1 MADDRREKGLALIEK
16 LFGPPSGG
24 GSGQPEPLGRYTV
37 EHLFGDVWQQDDLT
51 LQERSLTTCT
61 LLIALNRPE
70 EMKVHFRGAK
80 NIGVDRTKLVGVIA
94 HAAHY
99 AGWPAGV
106 SGLRV
111 LDEVWEAMDA
121 ESGGS

>member
-1 MADDRREKGLALIEK
+1 MSDDRREKGLATIAK

-24 GSGQPEPLGRYTV
+24 GTPQPELMSRYTV

-51 LQERSLTTCT
+51 LQERSLATCT
-61 LLIALNRPE
+61 MLIALNRPE
-70 EMKVHFRGAK
+70 EMKVHFNGAK

-99 AGWPAGV
+99 AGWPNSMAA
-106 SGLRV
+106 LRA
-111 LDEVWEAMDA
+111 LNEVWPE
-121 ESGGS
+121 

>member
-1 MADDRREKGLALIEK
+1 MSDDRREKGLATMAR

-24 GSGQPEPLGRYTV
+24 GTAQPEPLGRYTV

-51 LQERSLTTCT
+51 LQERSLATCT
-61 LLIALNRPE
+61 MLIALNRPE

-80 NIGVDRTKLVGVIA
+80 NIGVDRGKLVGVIA

-99 AGWPAGV
+99 AGWPNSMAA
-106 SGLRV
+106 LRV
-111 LDEVWEAMDA
+111 INEVWPE
-121 ESGGS
+121 

>member
-1 MADDRREKGLALIEK
+1 MSDERREKGLATMAK
-16 LFGPPSGG
+16 LFGPPAGG
-24 GSGQPEPLGRYTV
+24 GTAQPEPLGRYTV

-51 LQERSLTTCT
+51 LQERSLATCT
-61 LLIALNRPE
+61 MLIALNRPE

-99 AGWPAGV
+99 AGWPNSMAA
-106 SGLRV
+106 LRA
-111 LDEVWEAMDA
+111 LNEVWPE
-121 ESGGS
+121 